1 MTTLVAA
8 FVGLGYFMVML
19 AIVAIIGM
27 KMGWFATFF
36 NLTDSYADSRDWSG
50 SKTEKFLLFLEK
62 KGISFRAG

>member
-19 AIVAIIGM
+19 AIVAIIGI
-27 KMGWFATFF
+27 KMGWFSALF

-50 SKTEKFLLFLEK
+50 SRTESFLLFLEK
-62 KGISFRAG
+62 KGISFRAR

>member
-19 AIVAIIGM
+19 AIVAIIGI
-27 KMGWFATFF
+27 KMGWFTALF
-36 NLTDSYADSRDWSG
+36 NAVDSYADSRDWSG

-62 KGISFRAG
+62 KGISFRAR

>member
-19 AIVAIIGM
+19 AVVAIIGI
-27 KMGWFATFF
+27 KMGWFTALF
-36 NLTDSYADSRDWSG
+36 NMTDAYAASRDWSG

-62 KGISFRAG
+62 KGISFRAR

>member
-27 KMGWFATFF
+27 KMGWFATLF

-62 KGISFRAG
+62 KGISFRAR

>member
-19 AIVAIIGM
+19 AIVVIIGM
-27 KMGWFATFF
+27 KMGWFATLF

-62 KGISFRAG
+62 KGISFRAR

>member
-19 AIVAIIGM
+19 AIIAIIGI
-27 KMGWFATFF
+27 KMGWFSALF

-50 SKTEKFLLFLEK
+50 SRTESFLLFLEK
-62 KGISFRAG
+62 KGISFRAR

>member
-19 AIVAIIGM
+19 AVVAIIGI
-27 KMGWFATFF
+27 KMGWFAALF

-50 SKTEKFLLFLEK
+50 SKVEKVLLFLEK
-62 KGISFRAG
+62 KGISFRAR